1 MVLATI
7 LPGNPMHFDL
17 NAILQIAGALVPVFS
32 AIGSFFNHIVR
43 QQVSAGKAP
52 NAALLGANAV
62 VNAIALNVDKSVQM
76 GQMFKAVIA
85 PPKADEPK
93 AE

>member
-1 MVLATI
+1 MQ
-7 LPGNPMHFDL
+7 FDL

-43 QQVSAGKAP
+43 QQVSEGKVP
-52 NAALLGANAV
+52 HAALLGANTV

-76 GQMFKAVIA
+76 GQMFKTVIA
-85 PPKADEPK
+85 QPKADEPK